1 MLRPEQLEVN
11 ETVTPMDTAG
21 IWRYNSRVSKFSVE
35 FFSSASPPRAKTG
48 MKRKME
54 AEPSNPRKDRRMS
67 DQ

>member
-11 ETVTPMDTAG
+11 DETVAPMDTAG
-21 IWRYNSRVSKFSVE
+21 IWKYNSRVSKFSVE
-35 FFSSASPPRAKTG
+35 FSSASPPQAKTG